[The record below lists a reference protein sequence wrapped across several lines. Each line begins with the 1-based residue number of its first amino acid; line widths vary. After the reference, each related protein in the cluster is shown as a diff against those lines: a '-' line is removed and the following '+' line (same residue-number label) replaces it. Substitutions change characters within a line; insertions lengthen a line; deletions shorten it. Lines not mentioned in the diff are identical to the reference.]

1 MNKGN
6 LFFFPV
12 LPGINCYFLEH
23 IEGCIIMKGFCIIT
37 ENNCSEAR
45 SLELTRLYS
54 LRRNSRNHYSLIF
67 LLGKR
72 NFAFSCMA

>member
-1 MNKGN
+1 
-6 LFFFPV
+6 
-12 LPGINCYFLEH
+12 
-23 IEGCIIMKGFCIIT
+23 MKGFCIIT

-72 NFAFSCMA
+72 NFAFSFMACHPRKNLTLHVCTALVSQ